1 MKTLPI
7 IAMFAACM
15 GVLTV
20 AACGP
25 TPASGQTSAQQ
36 KEAAITAAN
45 TNSFQARCA
54 TSALTSQE
62 KNALCERARRINVQ
76 NMASCI
82 TLFLPN
88 GTYVAQYP
96 VKGKVASLNS
106 YLLPGDQVVE
116 RNYGSYWAWGITTE
130 APDIDGAYGKNAEG
144 IFFIT
149 ADTDAYVEWSG
160 IYHWSDQCLPV
171 SAEPLLVQ
179 SVAQE

>member
-1 MKTLPI
+1 MRNKIFHNFFLPI
-7 IAMFAACM
+7 IALGAV
-15 GVLTV
+15 GVV
-20 AACGP
+20 VGCGP
-25 TPASGQTSAQQ
+25 TSGQTAQQ
-36 KEAAITAAN
+36 KEAALVAAN
-45 TNSFQARCA
+45 ANSFAARCA
-54 TSALTSQE
+54 TSTLTSQE
-62 KNALCERARRINVQ
+62 KVALCERAKRINVQ
-76 NMASCI
+76 NLASCI

-106 YLLPGDQVVE
+106 YLLPGDQIIGGIDVGDSIGSVVM
-116 RNYGSYWAWGITTE
+116 E

-144 IFFIT
+144 VFFIT

-160 IYHWSDQCLPV
+160 LYHWSDQCLPV